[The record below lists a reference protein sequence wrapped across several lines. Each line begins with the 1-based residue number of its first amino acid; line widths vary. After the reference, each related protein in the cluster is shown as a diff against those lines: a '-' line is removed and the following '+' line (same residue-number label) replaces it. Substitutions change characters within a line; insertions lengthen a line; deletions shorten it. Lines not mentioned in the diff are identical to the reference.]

1 MSSANSLL
9 NFNFGEEHVQ
19 PAIKN
24 ADGFITSESQVIGF
38 GPPTVDQIVAGS
50 GLAQTLNAF
59 DIPVVLAGVVENYS
73 WAQGQQVI
81 KIYEIGSVLSY
92 TIASRADGQVSLNRV
107 LLNNQSLMRMMYAA
121 YGATNGTFKPL
132 IGVGSP
138 GVQLIDA
145 GNTLPGTVNPD
156 DDGNRDFFFNMN
168 HPLFRNTFGSIIFLE
183 DTKKRAYGAV
193 YFENSLVSSH
203 GIAVSSGGLIVQEAA
218 AFRYTRAVPVRVSGL
233 LSLLA

>member
-9 NFNFGEEHVQ
+9 TFNYTEQNVQ

-24 ADGFITSESQVIGF
+24 ASGFITSESQVIGF
-38 GPPTVDQIVAGS
+38 GPPTVDQVVSGS
-50 GLAQTLNAF
+50 AFSQTANAF

-92 TIASRADGQVSLNRV
+92 VIASRADGQVSLNRV

-121 YGATNGTFKPL
+121 YGAKNGTFKPL
-132 IGVGSP
+132 IGTNSP
-138 GVQLIDA
+138 GIQLIDS

-168 HPLFRNTFGSIIFLE
+168 HALFRNTFGSIIFLE
-183 DTKKRAYGAV
+183 DTKKQAYGAV
-193 YFENSLVSSH
+193 YFENCLVSSH

-218 AFRYTRAVPVRVSGL
+218 AFRYTRAQPVRVSGL
-233 LSLLA
+233 LAI